1 MMPTI
6 RQFLLIILLLGLS
19 KATVDRGEYSCV
31 GVDNLL
37 IVVQGVE
44 GQEECSLLC
53 RDTDGCALFTWEF
66 YVKSSNSTP
75 GYCLLY
81 SHCELIASGCP
92 CQECSQCITGVA
104 SEGTCDLPVDPQDGT
119 WQCQTSE
126 ICSSDSCAI
135 SCSLSCSPGHAPF
148 PRSLST
154 CVAGS
159 WSTLPSSLMC
169 DETRLNKVKP
179 TPLNQIKC

>member
-1 MMPTI
+1 MPTI
-6 RQFLLIILLLGLS
+6 RQFLLIILLIGLS
-19 KATVDRGEYSCV
+19 KATMDRGEYSCL
-31 GVDNLL
+31 GEDNLL
-37 IVVQGVE
+37 TVVQGVE

-66 YVKSSNSTP
+66 YAKSSNSTP

-92 CQECSQCITGVA
+92 CQECSQCITGLA
-104 SEGTCDLPVDPQDGT
+104 SEGACDLPVDPQDGT
-119 WQCQTSE
+119 WQCHTSE
-126 ICSSDSCAI
+126 ICSNDSCAI

-169 DETRLNKVKP
+169 DETR
-179 TPLNQIKC
+179 